1 MKEMLR
7 LQNLRVEI
15 NEETILDEL
24 NLNLEEGI
32 HILLGPNGTGKST
45 LLGTLMGLSRFK
57 VSGKVYF
64 YGEDITDLTPD
75 ERFKKGI
82 FLAYQLP
89 PAVRGVKLR
98 DILKKI
104 LNIDP
109 KKNLPEEI
117 YDHLKDLDLDE
128 SFLEREVNYGFSGGE
143 RKKSEVLQLLL
154 AKPKLALLDE
164 PDSGVDI
171 DSLKLIGEALRKVS
185 KESNLIVVTHN
196 LKVLDY
202 IDSNSVIVLLDG
214 KYLWK
219 GSLELIHQIEEKGY
233 EYIRRLAY
241 AQNLS

>member
-1 MKEMLR
+1 MKEMLS
-7 LQNLRVEI
+7 LQNLIVEI
-15 NEETILDEL
+15 NGETILDGL

-32 HILLGPNGTGKST
+32 HVLLGPNGTGKST

-57 VSGKVYF
+57 VSGKIYF
-64 YGEDITDLTPD
+64 YEEDITDLTPD

-117 YDHLKDLDLDE
+117 YSYLKDLDLDE

-219 GSLELIHQIEEKGY
+219 GSLDLIHQIEEKGY

>member
-1 MKEMLR
+1 MKEILS
-7 LQNLRVEI
+7 LQNLIVEI
-15 NEETILDEL
+15 NGETILDGL

-32 HILLGPNGTGKST
+32 HVLLGPNGTGKST

-57 VSGKVYF
+57 VSGKIYF
-64 YGEDITDLTPD
+64 YEEDITDLTPD

-117 YDHLKDLDLDE
+117 YSYLKDLDLDE

-219 GSLELIHQIEEKGY
+219 GSLDLIHQIEEKGY